1 MSIPGN
7 LPIGLKLKIMQYV
20 GHPTSHLINVLI
32 TRKVKYGIDTHS
44 FQTWYFENEV

>member
-1 MSIPGN
+1 MNIPENFPTELRG
-7 LPIGLKLKIMQYV
+7 KIFEFV
-20 GHPTSHLINVLI
+20 GHPTSHLINALI

>member
-1 MSIPGN
+1 MSIPEN
-7 LPIGLKLKIMQYV
+7 LPIELKIKIYQYV
-20 GHPTSHLINVLI
+20 GHPTSHLINALI